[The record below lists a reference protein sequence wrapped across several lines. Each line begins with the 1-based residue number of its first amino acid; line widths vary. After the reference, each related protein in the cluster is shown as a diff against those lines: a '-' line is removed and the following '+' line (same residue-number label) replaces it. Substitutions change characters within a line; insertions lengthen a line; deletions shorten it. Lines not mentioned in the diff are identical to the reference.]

1 MEMITLPAASQT
13 PSAQCAYDHF
23 VPATE
28 ERNGGGM
35 RLSALLPPIRQAAA
49 QTPPDRNRLI
59 DAVRGLSLIVV
70 VIGHLGMAMVY
81 WPQGGKPVIG
91 NLLASYPLLQGATWI
106 LQVIPLFFMAG
117 GAVNLASWQR
127 AREEGVSGPVWIWG
141 RIRRLYRP
149 VLLYLAVLAVAAT
162 AATLLLGPASEG
174 MLALS
179 CQMLWFLGIYLL
191 TTLLLP
197 AMAALHERSRFLT
210 FALGVP
216 LAITVN
222 LGTTL
227 WGWPEAVGLLNY
239 LLVWLLIQQL
249 GFLWEAA
256 IPRRFWV
263 ALGAAS
269 LALSLLLV
277 SVGPWPA
284 SLVGIP
290 GEPVSNMAPPSIV
303 LMLHGFTLVSLVYLA
318 RPWLEGWLRRPRP
331 WTVAV
336 GMSMMAMTIY
346 LWHVPAMILAFLTMQ
361 GAGWPA
367 PTQLNA
373 SGVPAPTEA
382 AAYAQW
388 WVGYLV
394 VFLLI
399 LTLLVL
405 VVWPAEHGP
414 WPIWDTPARLLALP
428 STWPTPVLVV
438 VCGVGGSC
446 IGLATLALSIIGY
459 AGFPTKTYLWFNLP
473 LNAAGALAAMIVG
486 MVLVRSAAGRQP
498 SPSYRSRH

>member
-1 MEMITLPAASQT
+1 ME
-13 PSAQCAYDHF
+13 CAYDRI
-23 VPATE
+23 VPAMDE
-28 ERNGGGM
+28 GNDRGKG
-35 RLSALLPPIRQAAA
+35 LVALLPPVRRAAA
-49 QTPPDRNRLI
+49 QTPPDRDRLI

-81 WPQGGKPVIG
+81 WPQEGTPVIG
-91 NLLASYPLLQGATWI
+91 NLLASYPLLQGATWF

-127 AREEGVSGPVWIWG
+127 ARAQGMTAPTWMWG

-149 VLLYLAVLAVAAT
+149 VLLYLAALAVAAA
-162 AATLLLGPASEG
+162 AATLLLGPNSEG

-179 CQMLWFLGIYLL
+179 CQMLWFLGIYVL

-197 AMAALHERSRFLT
+197 AMAALHERNVYLA
-210 FALGVP
+210 FAVGIP

-227 WGWPEAVGLLNY
+227 WGWPEAVGLVNY

-249 GFLWEAA
+249 GFLWQMA
-256 IPRRFWV
+256 IPRRFWA
-263 ALGAAS
+263 ALGSTS
-269 LALSLLLV
+269 LAFSLLLV
-277 SVGPWPA
+277 AVGPWPA

-303 LMLHGFTLVSLVYLA
+303 LLLHGFTLVSLIYLT
-318 RPWLEGWLRRPRP
+318 RPWLEGWLKRPRP
-331 WTVAV
+331 WMVAV

-361 GAGWPA
+361 GAGWRA
-367 PTQLNA
+367 PSQLNA
-373 SGVPAPTEA
+373 DGIPEPIAGV
-382 AAYAQW
+382 AYAEW
-388 WVGYLV
+388 WVGYLII
-394 VFLLI
+394 FLII
-399 LTLLVL
+399 LTMLVL

-414 WPIWDTPARLLALP
+414 WPIWDTQAHLLALP
-428 STWPTPVLVV
+428 PACPSLARAV

-459 AGFPTKTYLWFNLP
+459 AGFPTKTFLWFNLP
-473 LNAAGALAAMIVG
+473 LNAAGALVV
-486 MVLVRSAAGRQP
+486 MVLGMLLVRAAAKAP
-498 SPSYRSRH
+498 ITTARHLTQG